1 MPVSFRPETF
11 SAGSLIPDDIE
22 ATVTRCIYTAYDF
35 NGKADTHQLV
45 AAVTYQLEDD
55 EEYTEYYPIGKLT
68 DLAPSLDG
76 ETPTDLSSDDEDDWA
91 GPFLVEV
98 PGGKFKTIWGRSA
111 WAHFMDSVFKTEFT
125 TDETDNISAA
135 LEGHRFHLNRLPVPG
150 RQQQPREDGRAPIHP
165 LVPTVYLGAADTKPT
180 TSKGAKKGTKTTKK
194 SASTAAAS
202 SSPAADDD
210 FQSEVAA
217 VIINLLTE
225 NDGEMAKADLGR
237 AVMASFDDPK
247 QKAAAFGIA
256 TKSGDGWTV
265 DGKTVTLG

>member
-22 ATVTRCIYTAYDF
+22 ATITRCIYTAYDF
-35 NGKADTHQLV
+35 NGKVDTHQLV

-55 EEYTEYYPIGKLT
+55 EEYTEYYPAGKLT

-76 ETPTDLSSDDEDDWA
+76 ETPVDLSSDDEDDWA
-91 GPFLVEV
+91 GSYLVPV
-98 PGGKFKTIWGRSA
+98 PGGKFETIWGRST
-111 WAHFMDSVFKTEFT
+111 WAHFLDSAFKTEFT

-135 LEGHRFHLNRLPVPG
+135 FEGHRFHLNRLPVPG

-165 LVPTVYLGAADTKPT
+165 LVPTVYLGAADAKPT
-180 TSKGAKKGTKTTKK
+180 TSKGSKK
-194 SASTAAAS
+194 SIKASSKKATTTSTA
-202 SSPAADDD
+202 SPAADDD

-237 AVMASFDDPK
+237 AVMGSFDDPK

-256 TKSGDGWTV
+256 TKSGDGWEV
-265 DGKTVTLG
+265 DGKVVRLG